1 MKITKAIFLDRDGVI
16 NIDKH
21 YLYKIEDFEFHD
33 GIFDFLRWSISLGY
47 ILIIVTNQSG
57 IGRGYYTQ
65 DDFIKLTNWMLDRF
79 RENGILISKVFYC
92 PHSPTDMCECRKPN
106 SKMFLDAK
114 EEFDIDMKKS
124 WMIGDKESDI
134 VAAQNAMI
142 ENTIL
147 LSDLNKSTKAKYSID
162 SIKKLKEVFL

>member
-1 MKITKAIFLDRDGVI
+1 LDRDGVI

-21 YLYKIEDFEFHD
+21 YLYKIEDFEFTK
-33 GIFDFLRWSISLGY
+33 GIFDFLKWSIFNNY

-57 IGRGYYTQ
+57 IGRGYYTH
-65 DDFIKLTNWMLDRF
+65 DDFEKLTNWMVDRLKQ
-79 RENGILISKVFYC
+79 NGILISKVSYC
-92 PHSPTDMCECRKPN
+92 PHTPEDLCDCRKPH

-114 EEFDIDMKKS
+114 EEFDIDMKSS

-134 VAAQNAMI
+134 EAAQNAKV

-147 LSDLNKSTKAKYSID
+147 LTNTDKPTKAKYSVD
-162 SIKKLKEVFL
+162 SIRKLKEVFV